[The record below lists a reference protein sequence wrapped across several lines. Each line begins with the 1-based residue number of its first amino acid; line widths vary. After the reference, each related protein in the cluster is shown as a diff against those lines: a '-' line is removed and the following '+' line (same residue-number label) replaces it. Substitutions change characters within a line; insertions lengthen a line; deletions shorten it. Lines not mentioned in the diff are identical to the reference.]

1 MKKNSKLVLLG
12 AALSVTAGVGLFG
25 ASVNADEVIN
35 AGKYTENVQQLQK
48 IFTDKNK
55 NFTLEKIKV
64 ENNKDNSQEPIY
76 KLEGF
81 DSKKNKEAEMK
92 VNADKTSDVLK
103 NKTERMDSEDKKE
116 ATALNADN
124 VKKTPEDAIN
134 LAKKYANTQDNA
146 TEWSLST
153 EKVKGKEVPVYKVEF
168 EKKTSSASDKTKTTK
183 VKLNA
188 ETGDKISVKTE
199 NDD

>member
-12 AALSVTAGVGLFG
+12 ATLSVTAGVGLFG

>member
-12 AALSVTAGVGLFG
+12 AALSVTASVGLFG

-76 KLEGF
+76 ELEGF

-146 TEWSLST
+146 TKWSLST

-188 ETGDKISVKTE
+188 ETGNKISVKIE